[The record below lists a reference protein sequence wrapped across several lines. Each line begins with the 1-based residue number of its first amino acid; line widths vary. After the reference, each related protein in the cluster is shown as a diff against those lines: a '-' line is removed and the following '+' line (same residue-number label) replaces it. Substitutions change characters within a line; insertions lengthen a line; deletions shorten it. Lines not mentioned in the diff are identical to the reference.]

1 MMGFFIYS
9 RVFTEHLRG
18 SGGKESACSVGD
30 LGSIPGLG
38 RSPGGENGY
47 PREYSCLENPTDRGA
62 WWATVPGGSESQ
74 TRPKRLTLPLG
85 VKTCVSCW
93 GHAKMRKPYLACA
106 LKKFHFSW
114 ENN

>member
-30 LGSIPGLG
+30 LGSISGLG

-47 PREYSCLENPTDRGA
+47 PRQYSCLENPTDRGA
-62 WWATVPGGSESQ
+62 WWATVPGPSSGPHFVRILHHDPFILGGPTWHGS
-74 TRPKRLTLPLG
+74 
-85 VKTCVSCW
+85 
-93 GHAKMRKPYLACA
+93 
-106 LKKFHFSW
+106 
-114 ENN
+114 